1 MRLYTMCR
9 LLAVLFASQLFLGCA
24 TSTSP
29 GTVGVTR
36 PQLMMV
42 PSGGI
47 NAQAATAYTKLSSE
61 MSAAGKLNSDPAQ
74 AARVKEI
81 ARKLIQQTA
90 AFRPDALSW
99 SWEVNVIQSEKINAF
114 CMPGGKIGVTSAM
127 LSKLDLTDPEV
138 ATVIGHEI
146 AHALREHSREKRSQD
161 VLAAAIVEGVARSGG
176 RYAGTAAVLT
186 QVGSQLFVQ
195 LPYSR
200 EMESE
205 SDSIGLE
212 LMARAGYDP
221 TLAAGLWIKMAA
233 HSGGGGA
240 TDFFSTHPSD
250 DKRTADIQALATRV
264 LALYTAAVL
273 KQQPPPSTAASPPTP
288 INLAT
293 IAQPEVGTAAVP
305 PAVADS
311 AQGSRPK
318 KPTLGPDSYQIER
331 MLRGSSCSDAPIA
344 VLVEKGAGYENYVV
358 ACSAGPSLRFRCE
371 YGNCIA
377 VN

>member
-1 MRLYTMCR
+1 
-9 LLAVLFASQLFLGCA
+9 
-24 TSTSP
+24 
-29 GTVGVTR
+29 
-36 PQLMMV
+36 MV

-81 ARKLIQQTA
+81 ARKLIQQAA

-127 LSKLDLTDPEV
+127 LSKLDLTDSEV

-221 TLAAGLWIKMAA
+221 SLAAGLWIKMAA
-233 HSGGGGA
+233 HNGGGGA

-250 DKRTADIQALATRV
+250 DKRTAEIQALAPRV
-264 LALYTAAVL
+264 MPLYRSAVL
-273 KQQPPPSTAASPPTP
+273 KTPQPARAPASNVFVAQMTPVAAQQSAPTAVETASSLVSSSSGGRPAST
-288 INLAT
+288 
-293 IAQPEVGTAAVP
+293 
-305 PAVADS
+305 
-311 AQGSRPK
+311 SR
-318 KPTLGPDSYQIER
+318 TLGKDSFQIER
-331 MLRGSSCSDAPIA
+331 SLAGHVCTDAPLALLID
-344 VLVEKGAGYENYVV
+344 KGPGFESYEVV
-358 ACSAGPSLRFRCE
+358 CKAGPPLRFRCE
-371 YGNCIA
+371 YGNCVA